1 MVAGHKML
9 ASQASEGECR
19 SPLAALK
26 SVPRRQRQTG
36 L

>member
-1 MVAGHKML
+1 MVTGHKML
-9 ASQASEGECR
+9 ASQASEGEFR

-26 SVPRRQRQTG
+26 SVSRRQRQTG